1 VRGSADDDVID
12 TLVDGLVFPEGP
24 RWRGDTLWC
33 SDIFGHRVLRVD
45 ADGAVHT
52 VAEIPTQPSGLGFL
66 PDGSLLVVSML
77 DRRLLRVDVD
87 ADRVIEVA
95 DLSAL
100 APHECNDMVV
110 DATGRAYVGSIGVPI
125 VQSATAVE
133 TGSLILVEPGREP
146 RIVAD
151 RLSFP
156 NGCVVT
162 PDGRTLIVA
171 ETIALRLTAFDV
183 EPDGSLT
190 GRRVFADIGHRTD
203 GLCLD
208 AEGAVWVASPNSG
221 AVFRARAD
229 GEVVQRIDTDRRV
242 LACALGGPDGRTLH
256 LCTVDFMPVEEMA
269 AARSGRI
276 ETLRVD
282 VPGVEL
288 P

>member
-1 VRGSADDDVID
+1 MTELT

-33 SDIFGHRVLRVD
+33 SDIFGHRVFRVD
-45 ADGAVHT
+45 GDGAVHT
-52 VAEIPTQPSGLGFL
+52 VAEVPTQPSGLGFL
-66 PDGSLLVVSML
+66 PDGALLVVSMS
-77 DRRLLRVDVD
+77 DRWLLRIDEHGVTRAV
-87 ADRVIEVA
+87 
-95 DLSAL
+95 DLSPY

-110 DATGRAYVGSIGVPI
+110 DARGRAYVGSIGVPI
-125 VQSATAVE
+125 MQSDTAVE
-133 TGSLILVEPGREP
+133 TGTLILVEPGREP
-146 RIVAD
+146 RVVAD

-162 PDGRTLIVA
+162 PDGGTLIVA

-183 EPDGSLT
+183 EPDGSLS

-221 AVFRARAD
+221 AVFRVSAD
-229 GEVVQRIDTDRRV
+229 GVLVEHVETDRRV

-256 LCTVDFMPVEEMA
+256 LCSVDFMPVEEMA

-276 ETLRVD
+276 ETMRVA